1 MEKMQKIFI
10 RNGNNESLIP
20 YFKEHRARIVIAIGK
35 YFKHAPI
42 HIFLFQYNHNNY
54 EHMLCV
60 WRDSSSNYD
69 DIHALLRS

>member
-1 MEKMQKIFI
+1 MDKMQKIFI

-42 HIFLFQYNHNNY
+42 HIFFI
-54 EHMLCV
+54 
-60 WRDSSSNYD
+60 S
-69 DIHALLRS
+69 I